1 MKETN
6 GNKQAN
12 KFEKFVVS
20 IELILWKN
28 IWLLREFKSKF

>member
-12 KFEKFVVS
+12 KIEKFVAPVHRINS
-20 IELILWKN
+20 VKKYLTT
-28 IWLLREFKSKF
+28 